1 MRVAG
6 RWLGV
11 VAATV
16 AIGLSAAGCGGNSA
30 GRAGALTSF
39 GHMAGYVWV
48 GDVRAVTAS
57 WSVPRMSGR
66 GQAHASTWIGAQ
78 APGPPRHSPFIQ
90 VGVLEDRAP
99 GGRPAYAAFWTDTIR
114 GFHPR
119 ILFHVAPGDAVSTAL
134 RLRAGRWRVSIVD
147 TTSGRSSSF
156 LTSEEGEA
164 DFNLAEWL
172 QENPTDTNGKTTR
185 YPVLSKVSMHA
196 LTVNGL
202 GPDYGA
208 MFAQWMSLPRGDLAP
223 TPLADD
229 AFSITRGAVTAAATR
244 YLEIAHAQNVSARR
258 VDTETA
264 RFTAHT
270 PASEIRRVSSEAAS
284 MQRRYIDGL
293 QRAVWPAAARA
304 PINALVREVRV
315 QIGMFV
321 AAAQHAP
328 ASLAAWRQQ
337 FVALSPTLLQ
347 LAHQVRRALRLPEPL
362 TGEMSASERRK
373 TR

>member
-16 AIGLSAAGCGGNSA
+16 AIGLSAAGCGGNSP

-48 GDVRAVTAS
+48 GDVRAVTAL
-57 WSVPRMSGR
+57 WSVPRMAGA
-66 GQAHASTWIGAQ
+66 GEAHASTWIGAQ

-99 GGRPAYAAFWTDTIR
+99 GGSPAYAAFWTDTIR

-134 RLRAGRWRVSIVD
+134 NLRAGRWRLSIMD
-147 TTSGRSSSF
+147 TTSGRTSSF
-156 LTSEEGEA
+156 LTSEEGRA

-172 QENPTDTNGKTTR
+172 QENPSDTNGRTTR

-196 LTVNGL
+196 LSVNGQ

-208 MFAQWMSLPRGDLAP
+208 MFAQWMTLPGGDLAP
-223 TPLADD
+223 TALADD

-270 PASEIRRVSSEAAS
+270 PASEIQRVSAEAAT
-284 MQRRYIDGL
+284 MQRRYVKGL

-304 PINALVREVRV
+304 PINVLVRAVRV

-328 ASLAAWRQQ
+328 SSLAAWRQQ
-337 FVALSPTLLQ
+337 FAGLSPTLLK

-362 TGEMSASERRK
+362 TGEMSASERR
-373 TR
+373 RAE

>member
-6 RWLGV
+6 RGLGV
-11 VAATV
+11 VAVAV
-16 AIGLSAAGCGGNSA
+16 AIGLSAAGCGGGSA

-48 GDVRAVTAS
+48 GDVKDVTAL
-57 WSVPRMSGR
+57 WAVPRMSGS
-66 GQAHASTWIGAQ
+66 GESHASTWIGAQ
-78 APGPPRHSPFIQ
+78 APGLPRRSPFIQ

-99 GGRPAYAAFWTDTIR
+99 RGTPAYAAFWTDTIR

-119 ILFHVAPGDAVSTAL
+119 ILFRVRPGDAVSTAL
-134 RLRAGRWRVSIVD
+134 SLRAGRWRVSIID
-147 TTSGRSSSF
+147 TTSGSASSF
-156 LTSEEGEA
+156 TTSEEGAA

-172 QENPTDTNGKTTR
+172 QEDPIDTNGKTTR
-185 YPVLSKVSMHA
+185 YPALSTVGMHA
-196 LTVNGL
+196 LTVNGR

-208 MFAQWMSLPRGDLAP
+208 MFAQWMTLPGRDLAP

-229 AFSITRGAVTAAATR
+229 AFTITRGAVTAAATR

-258 VDTETA
+258 VDAETA
-264 RFTAHT
+264 RFTART
-270 PASEIRRVSSEAAS
+270 PAREIQRVSAEAAT
-284 MQRRYIDGL
+284 MQRRYVVGL
-293 QRAVWPAAARA
+293 EHADWPAAARA

-321 AAAQHAP
+321 AAAHHAP
-328 ASLAAWRQQ
+328 ASLAAWRRQ
-337 FVALSPTLLQ
+337 FVALSPALLK

-362 TGEMSASERRK
+362 AGQMSPPERRSAG
-373 TR
+373 